1 MQTYSDNWEVQ
12 YAQRVASNGISLLQN
27 GQTFTV
33 GAASVFFF
41 PRPAALLMTFI
52 RQNKIKAIIMKNLIL
67 LYMVIHIHLELPIM
81 EINNLLMLGLLD
93 VL

>member
-41 PRPAALLMTFI
+41 PKPAALLMTFI
-52 RQNKIKAIIMKNLIL
+52 RQNKIKAIIMKFTTADKN
-67 LYMVIHIHLELPIM
+67 
-81 EINNLLMLGLLD
+81 EIGRASCRER
-93 VL
+93 V